1 MRLHFLGIFL
11 LLICAGWLSAQS
23 LSNLDQTAS
32 PRVSTTATDSSG
44 WVKTTDST
52 TATTTT
58 TTTATNAAPVYPRA
72 LPVNQP
78 VQPAPAATTGSG
90 DTGDM
95 SASDF
100 LIDGVPYAKVLYLE
114 GNVWIRAED
123 DTSFHLLAE
132 DEPIALHSV
141 VYTGVNGILDFATGP
156 GMAVRMVPE
165 TLVRVADLP
174 QAASLSTSTAS
185 APEST
190 VVAVRK
196 GTVFSALGRSDGEP
210 IDFQVRTPEGVA
222 GARGT
227 MFATTVAEGQSQV
240 SMLHGTV
247 NFQTPDNQT
256 SQITAGQSQQI
267 SGTAGGKYQVGRSQA
282 LNPAKSA
289 DFFNHAGGLL
299 EHASGYGVVRRGLG
313 PDVANTLRQ
322 HGYALPAATQ
332 QRFQNAAKMHYQHR
346 PKFRSASNAHPAA
359 TGGKTGA
366 ATTPAIRP
374 ATAGQTPGAGK
385 RRLTPEEQKQKDLED
400 ERATRRLPGE
410 SGAGRR
416 DKDL

>member
-1 MRLHFLGIFL
+1 MG
-11 LLICAGWLSAQS
+11 S
-23 LSNLDQTAS
+23 SNS
-32 PRVSTTATDSSG
+32 
-44 WVKTTDST
+44 
-52 TATTTT
+52 
-58 TTTATNAAPVYPRA
+58 
-72 LPVNQP
+72 
-78 VQPAPAATTGSG
+78 
-90 DTGDM
+90 GDM
-95 SASDF
+95 SAGDF

-123 DTSFHLLAE
+123 DTTFHLLAE

-141 VYTGVNGILDFATGP
+141 VYTGANGILDFATGP

-185 APEST
+185 APEAT

-267 SGTAGGKYQVGRSQA
+267 SGTAGGKYQLGRSQA

-346 PKFRSASNAHPAA
+346 PAFRRAQNAHPAA
-359 TGGKTGA
+359 TGGKAGA
-366 ATTPAIRP
+366 ATTPTARP
-374 ATAGQTPGAGK
+374 ATEPANRQTPGAG
-385 RRLTPEEQKQKDLED
+385 RRLTPEEQKEKDLED

-410 SGAGRR
+410 SGADRR
-416 DKDL
+416 DRDF